1 MECQKGRPPFLDMRS
16 VIQTAVEPL
25 QWLLHV
31 LWKCEAK
38 APINTSHCCWWAKC
52 TVCCLHLGQFP
63 WKVTESRI
71 QNPSWRKMGQRD
83 KRHEKSKK
91 GRTGVNSSVY
101 ICAWFVIFLKLLR
114 CICLF
119 AGYKL
124 FPSQASPCRS
134 QILPEALWRFGRG
147 LDFLQVHLGGK
158 RNRRNWHLLRV
169 ALFMLSHPDVPFGVP
184 VSSTAVTVW
193 KQEILTCLGNTFS
206 KDIICFP
213 TFVLRFFSPGL
224 LFHLNVFGILHF

>member
-1 MECQKGRPPFLDMRS
+1 MKCRKGRPPFLDTRS

-63 WKVTESRI
+63 WKVAESRI

-158 RNRRNWHLLRV
+158 KKWKELAPAGGGIIYVVPSWCAIWCPCELHSCNSMKTRDFDMLGEYIFKGYN
-169 ALFMLSHPDVPFGVP
+169 LFSDFC
-184 VSSTAVTVW
+184 T
-193 KQEILTCLGNTFS
+193 
-206 KDIICFP
+206 
-213 TFVLRFFSPGL
+213 
-224 LFHLNVFGILHF
+224 